1 VGWKQPLDY
10 RFGGAMAVLS
20 LSRAWRIKKENK
32 EHQLNVE
39 LSNRGIHTLFEV
51 LVDGQKI
58 IDKKVSD
65 LKELWGDYEVDLD
78 GSSLVLSVFKKGL
91 LGLATEVD
99 LYHEDQLIPPE
110 TLFSL
115 PKADDR
121 PEKDLRTTAPF
132 ERPEAM
138 IPKLPSKCSACGA
151 PVSMQNVEWVGPL
164 SAQCSRCGSAIDV
177 VWQKL
182 G

>member
-1 VGWKQPLDY
+1 
-10 RFGGAMAVLS
+10 MAVLS
-20 LSRAWRIKKENK
+20 LNRAWRIKKESK
-32 EHQLNVE
+32 EHQLNVK
-39 LSNRGIHTLFEV
+39 LSNRGIHTIFEV
-51 LVDGQKI
+51 LVDDQKV

-65 LKELWGDYEVDLD
+65 LNELWRDYEVDLD

-91 LGLATEVD
+91 LGLATEVE
-99 LYHEDQLIPPE
+99 LYNEDQLIPQE

-115 PKADDR
+115 PTPDEGQ
-121 PEKDLRTTAPF
+121 EKDLRNAVSF
-132 ERPEAM
+132 DRPEAM

-177 VWQKL
+177 EWQKL